1 MKISITGDE
10 LVKPGDL
17 SLKEE
22 LAWRYYRFN
31 VPGYWKAILVGDDSV
46 IVIDES
52 DDLSNGFVFPDVDSF
67 FDWLKEDA
75 TQKLEDDPAS
85 FLEASGAI
93 MGLLLTERVVG
104 AALQEIAFY
113 G

>member
-1 MKISITGDE
+1 MKIELTGE
-10 LVKPGDL
+10 ALIKPHDL

-31 VPGYWKAILVGDDSV
+31 EPLGWKALVCGDAV
-46 IVIDES
+46 IITDES
-52 DDLSNGFVFPDVDSF
+52 DDLGNGIAFPDLDSF
-67 FDWLKEDA
+67 LDWLKEDA

-85 FLEASGAI
+85 FLEASGAVL
-93 MGLLLTERVVG
+93 GLLLTEGVID
-104 AALQEIAFY
+104 AALHEIAYY